1 MVLIFDDF
9 DKINGKG
16 MNGSL
21 NWIPLVIPQ
30 NILIVF
36 TVLDQS
42 PPAKALQ
49 RLRPIIFQV
58 GNLDI
63 MDKAVVVKKNLEKFG
78 KSLDER
84 AFNNQVS
91 LITQKKDANN
101 PLFLKIACEELKI
114 FGVFEEVRLFK

>member
-42 PPAKALQ
+42 PSAKALQ